1 MKKMVLIVIVALELI
16 GGLGFLVIYNHSMWR
31 ARNVLGAVKIATIDK
46 DTVLD
51 KPRDRYNYYYEL
63 QPNTVIKEKRE
74 WLDNET
80 VYHIN
85 GDGLND
91 LNDYETAKSNEVF
104 RIIALGDS
112 FTFGENVSTKDN
124 WTEVLEQLLNSEVQC
139 ANRKIEVL
147 NLGMRGFDVPYLVE
161 RYRSIGSKYDPDMI
175 LWYESGSGF
184 TRYLEYLL
192 PIVGDCKNPTF
203 DESSDLTQLTKE
215 KIYKCWTEGEQLMRK
230 QHAQSEINKL
240 ITDALVVFFANVQSE
255 RVYYVTSNGSLS
267 DGSLELL
274 QQWKNM
280 FFKVN
285 FDSTT
290 PRLTKNDLLL
300 DGHPSKEGHKKIAI
314 HMMELLNTETPEVFA
329 CN

>member
-1 MKKMVLIVIVALELI
+1 MVLIVIVALELI

-215 KIYKCWTEGEQLMRK
+215 KIYKFP
-230 QHAQSEINKL
+230 I
-240 ITDALVVFFANVQSE
+240 II
-255 RVYYVTSNGSLS
+255 
-267 DGSLELL
+267 
-274 QQWKNM
+274 
-280 FFKVN
+280 VN
-285 FDSTT
+285 
-290 PRLTKNDLLL
+290 
-300 DGHPSKEGHKKIAI
+300 II
-314 HMMELLNTETPEVFA
+314 
-329 CN
+329 